1 MAKPNSRQTLIEYCL
16 RALGAPVL
24 EINLD
29 DDQISDRID
38 EALQFYQEYHS
49 DASIR
54 TYVKHK
60 VTQQDITNEY
70 ITVPDALLF
79 ISRVFPISAANNTSS
94 NMFSVSYQ
102 MSLNDLYGLRNP
114 GDLIQYSMTRQY
126 MSLLDMEFN
135 GLGQTIRFNRHMNRL
150 FVEVLWG
157 DKIQVNDYVII
168 EGFIVN
174 DPDTFT
180 DIYNDMFLK
189 RYCTALLKKQWGANL
204 IKFEGL
210 QLPGGVTLNGRQIF
224 DDAMAEIEKMET
236 EIESKFQFPPDF
248 YMG

>member
-24 EINLD
+24 EINID

-79 ISRVFPISAANNTSS
+79 IQRVFPISAANNTSS

-157 DKIQVNDYVII
+157 DKIKVNDYVII
-168 EGFIVN
+168 EGYIVN
-174 DPDTFT
+174 NPDTFT

-224 DDAMAEIEKMET
+224 DDAMAEIQKMEE
-236 EIESKFQFPPDF
+236 EIESRFAFPPDF
-248 YMG
+248 CVG

>member
-16 RALGAPVL
+16 RALGAPVI
-24 EINLD
+24 EINID

-49 DASIR
+49 DAAIR
-54 TYVKHK
+54 TYVKHQI
-60 VTQQDITNEY
+60 TSTDITNEY
-70 ITVPDALLF
+70 ITLPEALLF
-79 ISRVFPISAANNTSS
+79 VQRVFPISGVNSTS
-94 NMFSVSYQ
+94 NMFSISYQ
-102 MSLNDLYGLRNP
+102 ISLNDLYGLRNP
-114 GDLIQYSMTRQY
+114 GDLIQYQMTRSY

-150 FVEVLWG
+150 FIEVLWG
-157 DKIQVNDYVII
+157 DKIKVGDYVII
-168 EGFIVN
+168 EGYIIN

-224 DDAMAEIEKMET
+224 DDAMADIDKMET
-236 EIESKFQFPPDF
+236 EIESKFAFPPDF
-248 YMG
+248 YVG

>member
-24 EINLD
+24 EINID

-79 ISRVFPISAANNTSS
+79 IQRVFPISAANNTSS

-168 EGFIVN
+168 EGYIVN
-174 DPDTFT
+174 DPNTFT